1 MYKSKRV
8 AVIVPAYNEEK
19 LISKTLTTM
28 PSLVD
33 GIFVVND
40 ASRDGT
46 LEEIKKVRKKDKRIV
61 LINNRVNRGIGY
73 GLREGLQ
80 TASKNNYGYMAIM
93 AGDAQM
99 DPVYLRKM
107 LDDMTDR
114 NLDFIKANR
123 FMHFEQLQSMP
134 KFRRVGNIGVTLMTK
149 FATGYYS
156 IFDSQNGYAIYT
168 KKVVDE
174 LPWHIVGE
182 RYEYEIT
189 ILIGLSIIGAKIGDF
204 PVPALYG
211 DEVSTIDVLPSAI
224 RVLRVL
230 FKGFW
235 RRIYYKYVI
244 YNFHPVAIFLFGGAF
259 LAFSGFIYGLYIAV
273 DRIIN
278 QVTPTSGTVILDGLL
293 LLIGF
298 QLLLTALML
307 DVMEEKRS

>member
-1 MYKSKRV
+1 
-8 AVIVPAYNEEK
+8 
-19 LISKTLTTM
+19 
-28 PSLVD
+28 
-33 GIFVVND
+33 
-40 ASRDGT
+40 
-46 LEEIKKVRKKDKRIV
+46 
-61 LINNRVNRGIGY
+61 
-73 GLREGLQ
+73 
-80 TASKNNYGYMAIM
+80 M

-99 DPVYLRKM
+99 DPTYLSKM
-107 LDDMTDR
+107 LDDMTVR

-134 KFRRVGNIGVTLMTK
+134 KFRRVGNIVVTLLTK

-156 IFDSQNGYAIYT
+156 VFDSQNGYAVYT

-174 LPWHIVGE
+174 LPWRIVGD

-189 ILIGLSIIGAKIGDF
+189 ILIGLSIVGAKVGDY

-211 DEVSTIDVLPSAI
+211 DEESTINVLPSVM

-235 RRIYYKYVI
+235 NRIYYKYVI
-244 YNFHPVAIFLFGGAF
+244 YNFHPVAIFLFSGAF
-259 LAFSGFIYGLYIAV
+259 LSFIGFAYGIYLAT
-273 DRIIN
+273 DRFLN
-278 QVTPTSGTVILDGLL
+278 QVTPTSGTVILDGLFL
-293 LLIGF
+293 LMGF